1 MNLNDLSLIK
11 LKKNDLPL
19 LISIIC
25 ILSLYVKYTPFRTTF
40 SDSYSFE
47 AFFFNN

>member
-1 MNLNDLSLIK
+1 MNLNDLSLSE
-11 LKKNDLPL
+11 LRKNDLPL

-25 ILSLYVKYTPFRTTF
+25 ILSLYVKSTPFRTTF